1 MGNMRAK
8 YLIGTTITSLALMT
22 AALVWALPLGDDQ
35 TSANEAGAI
44 YGHVALKV
52 VFPDGTTS
60 YQQGDNTIQFEGKAV
75 AAAALWNDAAVTG
88 FNCITL
94 GSNSADATDA
104 QSTGVGDAGTIDDLN
119 TPQECADSGAAEN
132 SINIGIAAAAGQAD
146 VTNIIVEFDIIGTD
160 NGATLAEV
168 SLDNEAN
175 ATMSR
180 FDLVTDLTVTTGTK
194 VTVNYT
200 MTTG

>member
-8 YLIGTTITSLALMT
+8 YLIGTTITSLALVT

-35 TSANEAGAI
+35 TSAKEAGAI
-44 YGHVALKV
+44 YGHVSLMV

-60 YQQGDNTIQFEGKAV
+60 YQQGDNEIQFEGKT
-75 AAAALWNDAAVTG
+75 AAAAQLWNDGTFTG

-94 GSNSADATDA
+94 GSDSAAATDA
-104 QSTGVGDAGTIDDLN
+104 QSTGVGDAGVLADLN
-119 TPQECADSGAAEN
+119 TPQECADGAGN
-132 SINIGIAAAAGQAD
+132 SITVGIAASAGQAD
-146 VTNIIVEFDIIGTD
+146 VTNIVVEFDIVGTD